1 MAGSLAGVTGQTVV
15 YPLDVTKAR
24 MAVTSAEKH
33 GSLLAVRECSKS
45 AWFFRVYSC
54 EKRK

>member
-33 GSLLAVRECSKS
+33 GSFLAVSDI
-45 AWFFRVYSC
+45 
-54 EKRK
+54 KRNS